1 MNYPHLHLTR
11 WPFPTVPEEEFCDF
25 IADRKQ
31 LRGDIDGLLST
42 LSRQEVSSIHVV
54 WSWFGAGKTHTLYYF
69 SNRAQSESSGQ
80 RTIQSVY
87 SEFPKAVRSFLDLY
101 RSFAAGLDY
110 DEVID
115 AYLEISTG
123 STAEQFERAVLATSP
138 DLATALRVLA
148 MGTTADQMI
157 ARRWLRGDQLPASE
171 YRRVGIAQ
179 RITSSEEAGGILAA
193 LVKLFTS
200 AAKSRQRST
209 ARVLWLIDEFQR
221 ISRIPPR
228 LLEEISTGLQ
238 STFNAAPTGLAI
250 VLSFSGK
257 PEQNLPNWFISG
269 LRDRIDRTKV
279 LVLPPMLPEE
289 AIVFVKDV
297 LQRFRP
303 SDAPLSLNPC
313 FPFTEESCEAIVEVI
328 RRNEDLKPR
337 SIMLA
342 FNAVLQ
348 EAELLIEKGEL
359 STISA
364 TFARN
369 ALQNYVPIAV
379 PED

>member
-11 WPFPTVPEEEFCDF
+11 WPFPAVPEEDFCDF
-25 IADRKQ
+25 IADRKE

-69 SNRAQSESSGQ
+69 SNRARSESSDQ
-80 RTIQSVY
+80 RMIQSVY

-110 DEVID
+110 NEVID
-115 AYLEISTG
+115 AYFEISTG
-123 STAEQFERAVLATSP
+123 PNAGQFERAVLATSP
-138 DLATALRVLA
+138 DLITALRVLA
-148 MGTTADQMI
+148 TGKTPDQMI
-157 ARRWLRGDQLPASE
+157 AQRWLRGDQLPPSE
-171 YRRVGIAQ
+171 YRRIGIAQ
-179 RITSSEEAGGILAA
+179 RINSSEEAGGILAA
-193 LVKLFTS
+193 LVKLFTL
-200 AAKSRQRST
+200 AAKSRQQST

-221 ISRIPPR
+221 ISKIPPR

-257 PEQNLPNWFISG
+257 PEQNLPNWFIAG

-289 AIVFVKDV
+289 AIAFIKDV
-297 LQRFRP
+297 LQRFRTP
-303 SDAPLSLNPC
+303 DAPQRLAPC
-313 FPFTEESCEAIVEVI
+313 FPFTEESCRTIVEI
-328 RRNEDLKPR
+328 IQRNEDLKPR

-348 EAELLIEKGEL
+348 EAELLMERKEL
-359 STISA
+359 DTISTA
-364 TFARN
+364 FAKN
-369 ALQNYVPIAV
+369 ALKNYVPIAV
-379 PED
+379 EED